1 MGAKR
6 KTARKRPE
14 SLRIRT
20 VTPGYTVND
29 LKESMRW
36 YCDVVGF
43 TVQERWEH
51 EGKLNGVMLKA
62 GQTTLALSQDD
73 WAKGRGRSKGEG
85 FRVYCTTAQNVDALA
100 ARIKAKGE
108 TLASEPATMPWG
120 ARSFGL
126 VDPDG
131 FHLTIS
137 SSH

>member
-6 KTARKRPE
+6 KTTRKRPE

-43 TVQERWEH
+43 TVEERWEH

-73 WAKGRGRSKGEG
+73 WAK
-85 FRVYCTTAQNVDALA
+85 
-100 ARIKAKGE
+100 
-108 TLASEPATMPWG
+108 
-120 ARSFGL
+120 
-126 VDPDG
+126 
-131 FHLTIS
+131 
-137 SSH
+137 